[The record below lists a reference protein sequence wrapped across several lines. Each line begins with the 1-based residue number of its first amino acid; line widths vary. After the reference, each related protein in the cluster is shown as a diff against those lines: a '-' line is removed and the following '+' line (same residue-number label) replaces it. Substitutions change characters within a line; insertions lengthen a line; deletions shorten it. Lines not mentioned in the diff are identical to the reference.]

1 MKPLR
6 RALAAV
12 ELALVFPAA
21 LFMTALF
28 VRNLQPL
35 QYEPARSAQR
45 IVAWYAAR
53 TRIGLWLFLIA
64 LPLVVLSTGCFTLLR
79 NWRQDASLRRSTQQ
93 AVTIVRANWAT
104 LIVALATLAAGS
116 ILAIVALHLLTE

>member
-6 RALAAV
+6 RAIAAV

-28 VRNLQPL
+28 VRNLQPQ
-35 QYEPARSAQR
+35 QYEPARSAAR

-64 LPLVVLSTGCFTLLR
+64 MPLVVLSTGSFTLLR
-79 NWRQDASLRRSTQQ
+79 SWRQDAALRRGADQ
-93 AVTIVRANWAT
+93 AIAIVRAHWAT
-104 LIVALATLAAGS
+104 LVVALATVAAAG
-116 ILAIVALHLLTE
+116 ILAIVALHLLTD